1 MEIWGW
7 EAEQEKHIDITVKEE
22 SKFKKFLSLKSLFKK
37 EDNPKEALQN
47 RAKHFINTNNYE
59 AYVKML
65 SQGYQPT
72 QNQVNAFQQIVNELL
87 TCRLANG
94 SSIIRLEKLLED
106 GLKLNEGNVLYFIKD
121 SKFNSLFYKNNDF
134 FKSFNTLSSDNHL
147 LINLTQQVQEVIHRP
162 HFPNMLLDTFST
174 YINHKKS
181 VYKDV
186 IETFR
191 FILEY
196 NPALMLKNLSFDNFV
211 KLNEKLQ
218 SQELYSNHYII
229 LTNITNN
236 FYSNDLNTILDTTK
250 SNYSNN
256 LVKNLTI
263 EKIKSENHKIND
275 LPEDVLDIIKN
286 IENLYNK
293 IQESKNTHTDI
304 EQLNIMLEK
313 RIPEI
318 LSKYLTI
325 DPSYRTS
332 LKNTDGKN
340 AQELMTEGLTNIYTT
355 FENVYKDIN
364 QESIHS
370 LSATTRYTK
379 SFK

>member
-72 QNQVNAFQQIVNELL
+72 QNQVNSFHQIVNELL
-87 TCRLANG
+87 TSRLANG
-94 SSIIRLEKLLED
+94 SNTIRLEKLLAD
-106 GLKLNEGNVLYFIKD
+106 GLKLNEYNVLHFITD
-121 SKFNSLFYKNNDF
+121 SKFNSLFYKNSDF
-134 FKSFNTLSSDNHL
+134 FKSFNTLFCDSHV
-147 LINLTQQVQEVIHRP
+147 LINLTDQVKEIVHRP
-162 HFPNMLLDTFST
+162 HFSDMLFARFES
-174 YINHKKS
+174 YINHKKAT
-181 VYKDV
+181 YKDV
-186 IETFR
+186 IETFKV
-191 FILEY
+191 ILEH
-196 NPALMLKNLSFDNFV
+196 NPSLMLKNISFDNFV

-218 SQELYSNHYII
+218 SQELYSTHYGI
-229 LTNITNN
+229 LNNITNN
-236 FYSNDLNTILDTTK
+236 FYSNDLGNILETTK
-250 SNYSNN
+250 SNYSHN

-275 LPEDVLDIIKN
+275 LPQNALDLIKN
-286 IENLYNK
+286 IEDLYNK
-293 IQESKNTHTDI
+293 IQEKKNQQTDLQ
-304 EQLNIMLEK
+304 QLNIMLEK

-318 LSKYLTI
+318 LSKFLTI

-332 LKNTDGKN
+332 LKNTEGKN
-340 AQELMTEGLTNIYTT
+340 AQELMIEGLSNIYTT

>member
-72 QNQVNAFQQIVNELL
+72 QNQVNSFHQIVNELL
-87 TCRLANG
+87 TSRLANG
-94 SSIIRLEKLLED
+94 SNTIRLEKLLAD
-106 GLKLNEGNVLYFIKD
+106 GLKLNEYNVLHFIAD
-121 SKFNSLFYKNNDF
+121 SKFNSLFYKNSDF
-134 FKSFNTLSSDNHL
+134 FKSFNTLFYDSHV
-147 LINLTQQVQEVIHRP
+147 LINLTEQIQEIVHRP
-162 HFPNMLLDTFST
+162 HFSDMLFARFES
-174 YINHKKS
+174 YINHKKAT
-181 VYKDV
+181 YKDV
-186 IETFR
+186 IETFKV
-191 FILEY
+191 ILEH
-196 NPALMLKNLSFDNFV
+196 NPSLMLKNVSFDNFV

-218 SQELYSNHYII
+218 SQELYSTHYGI
-229 LTNITNN
+229 LNNITNN

-263 EKIKSENHKIND
+263 EKIKSENHKMND
-275 LPEDVLDIIKN
+275 LPQKVLDIIKK
-286 IENLYNK
+286 IETLYTK
-293 IQESKNTHTDI
+293 IQESKNEHTDLQ
-304 EQLNIMLEK
+304 QLNIMLEK

-325 DPSYRTS
+325 DPDYRTS
-332 LKNTDGKN
+332 LKNTEGKN
-340 AQELMTEGLTNIYTT
+340 AQELMVEGINNIYIT

-370 LSATTRYTK
+370 LSVTTRYTK